1 MSSSNRPLDEHRPF
15 DLVCMGRV
23 AVDLYAEQIH
33 SPLENA
39 QSFRKY
45 LGGCAGN
52 ISVGISRLGL
62 KSAMF
67 SCTGTDAMGKFLRQ
81 QLHHE
86 GVDTTLLRDTSEH
99 LTALVLLGVSPPDRF
114 PLIFYRENCA
124 DMQIRP
130 EDADPAF
137 LRKAKALL
145 FTGTCLSSPSMKMAT
160 QAAVKTAK
168 EQGCAVI
175 LDIDYRPV
183 LWGLTAAGDGESR
196 FVASEAVT
204 KELQPLLKD
213 LDLIIGTEEEV
224 MIAGG
229 TETLEDAL
237 QVIRDSSNA
246 TVVLKRG
253 EKGCEVF
260 EPGSQRSRTAR
271 PFPIKVLN
279 ILGAGDA
286 FAAGF
291 LRGWLHG
298 ETLETCALWGNAN
311 GALTVTRHGC
321 APSMASF
328 EELQYLIENFDSDPN
343 ILTNSRLLRL
353 HQRTIL
359 GKPRNYPLQVLAF
372 DHRTQFEDSC
382 KQHNQPTSRITEF
395 KSLVFEGF
403 KKVATERP
411 DLPLALLVDPQYGA
425 DILQDS
431 AYASYSVGAP
441 IEQAGSYPVE
451 WLCGEELHEHLLS
464 RPSEWFIKVLWHYHT
479 DLPAAEK
486 ERQLIQLKRLE
497 EICQLLDRRL
507 MLELI
512 LPAHLS
518 QDGNAMAAAIDEVY
532 EAQITPFWWK
542 IMALDTKMEWQQV
555 TDALDRHDSEAGII
569 VLGKN
574 APLET
579 FPAWFK
585 TLRSTPHTCGFA
597 IGRSIFWKPWESFIS
612 GSMAP
617 DEIPSIIEKNYV
629 AVLEMWEAA
638 GTVSS

>member
-67 SCTGTDAMGKFLRQ
+67 SCTGTDAMGEFLRQ

-145 FTGTCLSSPSMKMAT
+145 FTGTCLSSPSMKVAT

-286 FAAGF
+286 FAAGY

-328 EELQYLIENFDSDPN
+328 EELQYLIENFDSDPK

-518 QDGNAMAAAIDEVY
+518 QDGTAMAAAIEEVY

-574 APLET
+574 APLEK

-617 DEIPSIIEKNYV
+617 NEIPSIIEKNYV

>member
-1 MSSSNRPLDEHRPF
+1 MSSSNRPLDERRPF

-52 ISVGISRLGL
+52 ISVGTSRLGL

-67 SCTGTDAMGKFLRQ
+67 SCTGTDAMGEFLRQ

-145 FTGTCLSSPSMKMAT
+145 FTGTCLSSPSMKVAT

-260 EPGSQRSRTAR
+260 EPGSQQSRTAR

-279 ILGAGDA
+279 VLGAGDA
-286 FAAGF
+286 FASGF
-291 LRGWLHG
+291 LRGWLRG

-542 IMALDTKMEWQQV
+542 IMALDTKMEWQHV

>member
-1 MSSSNRPLDEHRPF
+1 MSSSNRPLDERRPF

-52 ISVGISRLGL
+52 ISVGTSRLGL

-67 SCTGTDAMGKFLRQ
+67 SCTGTDAMGEFLRQ

-145 FTGTCLSSPSMKMAT
+145 FTGTCLSSPSMKVAT

-464 RPSEWFIKVLWHYHT
+464 RPSEWFVKVLWHYHT

-555 TDALDRHDSEAGII
+555 TAALDRHDSEAGII
-569 VLGKN
+569 ILGKN

-612 GSMAP
+612 ESMTP
-617 DEIPSIIEKNYV
+617 EEITSTIEKNYV

>member
-67 SCTGTDAMGKFLRQ
+67 SCTGTDAMGEFLRQ

-145 FTGTCLSSPSMKMAT
+145 FTGTCLSSPSMKVAT

-260 EPGSQRSRTAR
+260 EPGSQQSRTAR

-286 FAAGF
+286 FASGF

-542 IMALDTKMEWQQV
+542 IMALDTKMEWQHV
-555 TDALDRHDSEAGII
+555 TAALDRHDSEAGII

-597 IGRSIFWKPWESFIS
+597 IGRSIFWKPWESFVS

>member
-67 SCTGTDAMGKFLRQ
+67 SCTGTDAMGEFLRQ

-145 FTGTCLSSPSMKMAT
+145 FTGTGLSSPSMKAAT

-224 MIAGG
+224 MIVGG

-518 QDGNAMAAAIDEVY
+518 QDGTAMAAAIDEVY

-542 IMALDTKMEWQQV
+542 IMALDTKMEWQHV
-555 TDALDRHDSEAGII
+555 TAALDRHDSEAGII

-597 IGRSIFWKPWESFIS
+597 IGRSIFWKPWESFVS

>member
-52 ISVGISRLGL
+52 ISVGTSRLGL

-67 SCTGTDAMGKFLRQ
+67 SCTGTDAMGEFLRKH
-81 QLHHE
+81 LHQE

-114 PLIFYRENCA
+114 PLIFYRESCA

-145 FTGTCLSSPSMKMAT
+145 FTGTGLSSPSMKVAT

-542 IMALDTKMEWQQV
+542 IMALDTKMEWQHV
-555 TDALDRHDSEAGII
+555 TAALDRHESEAGII

>member
-67 SCTGTDAMGKFLRQ
+67 SCTGTDAMGEFLRQ

-145 FTGTCLSSPSMKMAT
+145 FTGTCLSSPSMKVAT

-542 IMALDTKMEWQQV
+542 IMALDTKMEWQHV
-555 TDALDRHDSEAGII
+555 TAALDRHDSEAGII

-597 IGRSIFWKPWESFIS
+597 IGRSIFWKPWESFVS

>member
-67 SCTGTDAMGKFLRQ
+67 SCTGTDAMGEFLRQ

-145 FTGTCLSSPSMKMAT
+145 FTGTGLSSPSMKAAT

-542 IMALDTKMEWQQV
+542 IMALDTKMEWQHV
-555 TDALDRHDSEAGII
+555 TAALDRHDSEAGII
-569 VLGKN
+569 ALGKN

>member
-67 SCTGTDAMGKFLRQ
+67 SCTGTDAMGEFLRQ

-145 FTGTCLSSPSMKMAT
+145 FTGTCLSSPSMKVAT

-286 FAAGF
+286 FASGF

-542 IMALDTKMEWQQV
+542 IMALDTKMEWQHV
-555 TDALDRHDSEAGII
+555 TAALDRHDSEAGII

-597 IGRSIFWKPWESFIS
+597 IGRSIFWKPWESFVS

>member
-52 ISVGISRLGL
+52 ISVGTSRLGL

-145 FTGTCLSSPSMKMAT
+145 FTGTGLSSPSMKVAT

-597 IGRSIFWKPWESFIS
+597 IGRSIFWKPWESFIG

>member
-67 SCTGTDAMGKFLRQ
+67 SCTGTDAMGEFLRQ

-86 GVDTTLLRDTSEH
+86 GVDTALLRDTSEH

-145 FTGTCLSSPSMKMAT
+145 FTGTCLSSPSMKVAT

-260 EPGSQRSRTAR
+260 EPGSQQSRTAR

-279 ILGAGDA
+279 VLGAGDA
-286 FAAGF
+286 FASGF
-291 LRGWLHG
+291 LRGWLRG

-542 IMALDTKMEWQQV
+542 IMALDTKMEWQHV
-555 TDALDRHDSEAGII
+555 TAALDRHDSEAGII

>member
-67 SCTGTDAMGKFLRQ
+67 SCTGTDAMGEFLRQ

-145 FTGTCLSSPSMKMAT
+145 FTGTCLSSPSMKVAT

-260 EPGSQRSRTAR
+260 EPGSQQSRTAR

-411 DLPLALLVDPQYGA
+411 DLQLALLVDPQYGA

>member
-1 MSSSNRPLDEHRPF
+1 MSSSSRPLDESRPF

-52 ISVGISRLGL
+52 ISVGTSRLGL

-67 SCTGTDAMGKFLRQ
+67 SCTGTDAMGEFLHQ

-137 LRKAKALL
+137 LSKAKALL
-145 FTGTCLSSPSMKMAT
+145 FTGTGLSSPSMKAAT

-260 EPGSQRSRTAR
+260 EPGSQQSRTAR

-279 ILGAGDA
+279 VLGAGDA
-286 FAAGF
+286 FASGF
-291 LRGWLHG
+291 LRGWLRG

-343 ILTNSRLLRL
+343 ILTNPRLLRL

-359 GKPRNYPLQVLAF
+359 GKPRNYPLQVMAF

-403 KKVATERP
+403 KKVAAERS
-411 DLPLALLVDPQYGA
+411 DLPLALLVDPQYGT

-431 AYASYSVGAP
+431 AYATYSVGAP

-464 RPSEWFIKVLWHYHT
+464 RPSEWFVKVLWHYHT

-518 QDGNAMAAAIDEVY
+518 QDATAMAAAIEEVY

-542 IMALDTKMEWQQV
+542 IMALDNQMEWQKV

-597 IGRSIFWKPWESFIS
+597 IGRSIFWKPWESFVS

-617 DEIPSIIEKNYV
+617 EEIPSIIEKNYV

-638 GTVSS
+638 RTVSS

>member
-1 MSSSNRPLDEHRPF
+1 MSSSNRPLDERRPF

-52 ISVGISRLGL
+52 ISVGTSRLGL

-67 SCTGTDAMGKFLRQ
+67 SCTGTDAMGEFLRQ

-137 LRKAKALL
+137 LRNAKALL
-145 FTGTCLSSPSMKMAT
+145 FTGTGLSSPSMKVAT

-260 EPGSQRSRTAR
+260 EPGSQQSRTAR

-279 ILGAGDA
+279 VLGAGDA
-286 FAAGF
+286 FASGF
-291 LRGWLHG
+291 LRGWLRG

-343 ILTNSRLLRL
+343 ILTNPRLLRL

-395 KSLVFEGF
+395 KSLAFEGF
-403 KKVATERP
+403 KKVAAERP

-451 WLCGEELHEHLLS
+451 WLCGAELHEHLLS
-464 RPSEWFIKVLWHYHT
+464 RPSEWFIKVLWHYHP
-479 DLPAAEK
+479 DLPAGEK
-486 ERQLIQLKRLE
+486 ERQLTQLKRLE

-518 QDGNAMAAAIDEVY
+518 QDGTAMAAAIEEVY

-617 DEIPSIIEKNYV
+617 EEIPSIIEKNYV

>member
-1 MSSSNRPLDEHRPF
+1 
-15 DLVCMGRV
+15 
-23 AVDLYAEQIH
+23 H

-67 SCTGTDAMGKFLRQ
+67 SCTGTDAMGEFLRQ

-145 FTGTCLSSPSMKMAT
+145 FTGTCLSSPSMKVAT

-260 EPGSQRSRTAR
+260 EPGSQQSRTAR

-279 ILGAGDA
+279 VLGAGDA

-542 IMALDTKMEWQQV
+542 IMALDTKMEWQHV
-555 TDALDRHDSEAGII
+555 TAALDRHDSEAGII

-617 DEIPSIIEKNYV
+617 EEIPSIVEKNYV

>member
-52 ISVGISRLGL
+52 ISVGTSRLGL

-67 SCTGTDAMGKFLRQ
+67 SCTGTDAMGEFLRQ

-145 FTGTCLSSPSMKMAT
+145 FTGTCLSSPSMKVAT

-542 IMALDTKMEWQQV
+542 IMALDTKMEWQHV
-555 TDALDRHDSEAGII
+555 TAALDRHDSEAGII

>member
-52 ISVGISRLGL
+52 ISVGTSRLGL

-67 SCTGTDAMGKFLRQ
+67 SCTGTDAMGEFLRK

-145 FTGTCLSSPSMKMAT
+145 FTGTCLSSPSMKVAT

>member
-1 MSSSNRPLDEHRPF
+1 MSSSNRPLDERRPF

-52 ISVGISRLGL
+52 ISVGTSRLGL

-67 SCTGTDAMGKFLRQ
+67 SCTGTDAMGEFLRQ

-145 FTGTCLSSPSMKMAT
+145 FTGTGLSSPSMKAAT

-286 FAAGF
+286 FASGF
-291 LRGWLHG
+291 LRGWLRE

-372 DHRTQFEDSC
+372 DHRTQLEDSC

-411 DLPLALLVDPQYGA
+411 DLQLALLVDPQYGA

-451 WLCGEELHEHLLS
+451 WLCGEELHIHLLS

-597 IGRSIFWKPWESFIS
+597 IGRSIFWKPWESFVS

>member
-67 SCTGTDAMGKFLRQ
+67 SCTGTDAMGEFLRQ

-145 FTGTCLSSPSMKMAT
+145 FTGTCLSSPSMKVAT

-542 IMALDTKMEWQQV
+542 IMALDTKMEWQHV
-555 TDALDRHDSEAGII
+555 TAALDRHDSEAGII

-617 DEIPSIIEKNYV
+617 DEIPSTIEKNYV
-629 AVLEMWEAA
+629 AVLKMWEAA

>member
-1 MSSSNRPLDEHRPF
+1 MSSSNRPLDERRPF

-52 ISVGISRLGL
+52 ISVGTSRLGL

-67 SCTGTDAMGKFLRQ
+67 SCTGTDAMGEFLRQ

-145 FTGTCLSSPSMKMAT
+145 FTGTCLSSPSMKVAT

-213 LDLIIGTEEEV
+213 LDLFIGTEEEV

-286 FAAGF
+286 FASGF
-291 LRGWLHG
+291 LRGWLRE

-464 RPSEWFIKVLWHYHT
+464 RPSEWFIKVLWHYHN

-532 EAQITPFWWK
+532 EAKITPFWWK
-542 IMALDTKMEWQQV
+542 IMALDTKMEWQHV
-555 TDALDRHDSEAGII
+555 TAALDRHDSEAGII

-597 IGRSIFWKPWESFIS
+597 IGRSIFWKPWESFIN
-612 GSMAP
+612 GSIAP
-617 DEIPSIIEKNYV
+617 NEIPSIIEKNYV

>member
-67 SCTGTDAMGKFLRQ
+67 SCTGTDAMGEFLRQ

-145 FTGTCLSSPSMKMAT
+145 FTGTGLSSPSMKVAT

-260 EPGSQRSRTAR
+260 EPGSQQSRTAR

-279 ILGAGDA
+279 VLGAGDA
-286 FAAGF
+286 FASGF

-451 WLCGEELHEHLLS
+451 WLCGEELHEHLLG

-542 IMALDTKMEWQQV
+542 IMALDTKMEWQHV
-555 TDALDRHDSEAGII
+555 TAALDRHDSEAGII

>member
-1 MSSSNRPLDEHRPF
+1 MSSSNRPLDERRPF

-67 SCTGTDAMGKFLRQ
+67 SCTGTDAMGEFLRQ

-145 FTGTCLSSPSMKMAT
+145 FTGTGLSSPSMKVAT

-542 IMALDTKMEWQQV
+542 IMALDTKMEWQHV
-555 TDALDRHDSEAGII
+555 TAALDRHDSEAGII

-597 IGRSIFWKPWESFIS
+597 IGRSIFWKPWESFVS

>member
-67 SCTGTDAMGKFLRQ
+67 SCTGTDAMGEFLRQ

-145 FTGTCLSSPSMKMAT
+145 FTGTCLSSPSMKVAT

-542 IMALDTKMEWQQV
+542 IMALDTKMEWQHV
-555 TDALDRHDSEAGII
+555 TAALDRHDSEAGII

-579 FPAWFK
+579 FPAWFE

>member
-52 ISVGISRLGL
+52 ISVGTSRLGL

-67 SCTGTDAMGKFLRQ
+67 SCTGTDAMGEFLRQ

-145 FTGTCLSSPSMKMAT
+145 FTGTCLSSPSMKVAT

-441 IEQAGSYPVE
+441 IEQAGSFPVE
-451 WLCGEELHEHLLS
+451 WLCGEELHEHLLG
-464 RPSEWFIKVLWHYHT
+464 RPSEWFVKVLWHYHT

-542 IMALDTKMEWQQV
+542 IMALDTKMEWQHV
-555 TDALDRHDSEAGII
+555 TAALDRHDSEAGII

>member
-1 MSSSNRPLDEHRPF
+1 
-15 DLVCMGRV
+15 MGRV

-67 SCTGTDAMGKFLRQ
+67 SCTGTDAMGEFLRQ

-86 GVDTTLLRDTSEH
+86 GVDTTLLRDTTEH

-145 FTGTCLSSPSMKMAT
+145 FTGTCLSSPSMKVAT

-260 EPGSQRSRTAR
+260 EPGSQQSRTAR

-542 IMALDTKMEWQQV
+542 IMALDTKMEWQHV
-555 TDALDRHDSEAGII
+555 TAALDRHDSEAGII

>member
-67 SCTGTDAMGKFLRQ
+67 SCTGTDAMGEFLRQ

-145 FTGTCLSSPSMKMAT
+145 FTGTGLSSPSMKAAT

-411 DLPLALLVDPQYGA
+411 DLQLALLVDPQYGA

-542 IMALDTKMEWQQV
+542 IMALDTKMEWQHV
-555 TDALDRHDSEAGII
+555 TAALDRHDSEAGII

-597 IGRSIFWKPWESFIS
+597 IGRSIFWKPWGSFIS

>member
-67 SCTGTDAMGKFLRQ
+67 SCTGTDAMGEFLRQ

-145 FTGTCLSSPSMKMAT
+145 FTGTCLSSPSMKVAT

-464 RPSEWFIKVLWHYHT
+464 RPSEWFVKVLWHYHT

-542 IMALDTKMEWQQV
+542 IMALDTKMEWQHV
-555 TDALDRHDSEAGII
+555 TAALDRHDSEAGII

>member
-67 SCTGTDAMGKFLRQ
+67 SCTGTDAMGEFLRQ

-130 EDADPAF
+130 EDADTAF

-145 FTGTCLSSPSMKMAT
+145 FTGTCLSSPSMKVAT

-286 FAAGF
+286 FAAGC

-542 IMALDTKMEWQQV
+542 IMALDTKMEWQHV
-555 TDALDRHDSEAGII
+555 TAALDRHDSEAGII

-597 IGRSIFWKPWESFIS
+597 IGRSIFWQPWESFVS

>member
-52 ISVGISRLGL
+52 ISVGTSRLGL

-145 FTGTCLSSPSMKMAT
+145 FTGTCLSSHSMKVAT

-441 IEQAGSYPVE
+441 IEQARSFPIE

-542 IMALDTKMEWQQV
+542 IMALDTKIEWQHV
-555 TDALDRHDSEAGII
+555 TAALDRHDSEAGII

-597 IGRSIFWKPWESFIS
+597 IGRSIFWKPWESFICD
-612 GSMAP
+612 SMTP
-617 DEIPSIIEKNYV
+617 GEIPSTIEKNYV

>member
-1 MSSSNRPLDEHRPF
+1 MSSSNRPLDERRPF

-145 FTGTCLSSPSMKMAT
+145 FTGTCLSSPSMKVAT

>member
-1 MSSSNRPLDEHRPF
+1 
-15 DLVCMGRV
+15 MGRV

-67 SCTGTDAMGKFLRQ
+67 SCTGTDAMGEFLRQ

-145 FTGTCLSSPSMKMAT
+145 FTGTCLSSPSMKVAT

-286 FAAGF
+286 FASGF

-542 IMALDTKMEWQQV
+542 IMALDTKMEWQHV
-555 TDALDRHDSEAGII
+555 TAALDRHDSEAGII

>member
-1 MSSSNRPLDEHRPF
+1 MSSSNRPLDERRPF

-52 ISVGISRLGL
+52 ISVGTSRLGL

-67 SCTGTDAMGKFLRQ
+67 SCTGTDAMGEFLRQ

-114 PLIFYRENCA
+114 PLIFYRESCA

-145 FTGTCLSSPSMKMAT
+145 FTGTGLSSPSMKVAT

-260 EPGSQRSRTAR
+260 EPGSQQSRTAR

-279 ILGAGDA
+279 VLGAGDA
-286 FAAGF
+286 FASGF
-291 LRGWLHG
+291 LRGWLRG

-343 ILTNSRLLRL
+343 ILTNPRLLRL
-353 HQRTIL
+353 HQKTIL

-464 RPSEWFIKVLWHYHT
+464 RPSEWFVKVLWHYHT
-479 DLPAAEK
+479 DLPATEK

-518 QDGNAMAAAIDEVY
+518 QDGTAMAAAIEEVY

-617 DEIPSIIEKNYV
+617 EEIPSIIEKNYV

>member
-67 SCTGTDAMGKFLRQ
+67 SCTGTDAMGEFLRQ

-145 FTGTCLSSPSMKMAT
+145 FTGTGLSSPSMKVAT

>member
-67 SCTGTDAMGKFLRQ
+67 SCTGTDAMGEFLRQ

-145 FTGTCLSSPSMKMAT
+145 FTGTCLSSPSMKVAT

-411 DLPLALLVDPQYGA
+411 DLQLALLVDPQYGA

-597 IGRSIFWKPWESFIS
+597 IGRSIFWKPWESFVS

>member
-52 ISVGISRLGL
+52 ISVGTSRLGL

-67 SCTGTDAMGKFLRQ
+67 SCTGTDAMGEFLRQ

-145 FTGTCLSSPSMKMAT
+145 FTGTCLSSPSMKVAT

-542 IMALDTKMEWQQV
+542 IMALDTKMEWQHV
-555 TDALDRHDSEAGII
+555 TAALDRHDSEAGII

-597 IGRSIFWKPWESFIS
+597 IGRSIFWKPWESFVS

>member
-67 SCTGTDAMGKFLRQ
+67 SCTGTDAMGEFLRQ

-145 FTGTCLSSPSMKMAT
+145 FTGTCLSSPSMKVAT

-260 EPGSQRSRTAR
+260 EPGSQQSRTAR

-279 ILGAGDA
+279 VLGAGDA
-286 FAAGF
+286 FASGF
-291 LRGWLHG
+291 LRGWLRG

-343 ILTNSRLLRL
+343 ILTNPHLLRL

-464 RPSEWFIKVLWHYHT
+464 RPSEWFVKVLWHYHT
-479 DLPAAEK
+479 DLPATEK

-542 IMALDTKMEWQQV
+542 IMALDTKMEWQHV
-555 TDALDRHDSEAGII
+555 TAALDRHDSEAGII

-597 IGRSIFWKPWESFIS
+597 IGRSIFWKPWESFVS